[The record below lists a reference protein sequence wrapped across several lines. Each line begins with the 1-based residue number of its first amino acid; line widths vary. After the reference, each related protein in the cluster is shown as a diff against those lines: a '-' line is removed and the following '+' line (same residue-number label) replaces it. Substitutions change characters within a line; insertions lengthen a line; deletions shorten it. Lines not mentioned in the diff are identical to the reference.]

1 MYMYTVLQLSMGM
14 DDLASQ
20 RTTSCTFV
28 SGLLSRRLV
37 TQRAP
42 RTKSVR
48 TIFVACFSKQS
59 LIVKQSVVD
68 RESVRLSNET
78 K

>member
-20 RTTSCTFV
+20 RSCTFV

-59 LIVKQSVVD
+59 LIVKQSVID
-68 RESVRLSNET
+68 RETVSR
-78 K
+78 